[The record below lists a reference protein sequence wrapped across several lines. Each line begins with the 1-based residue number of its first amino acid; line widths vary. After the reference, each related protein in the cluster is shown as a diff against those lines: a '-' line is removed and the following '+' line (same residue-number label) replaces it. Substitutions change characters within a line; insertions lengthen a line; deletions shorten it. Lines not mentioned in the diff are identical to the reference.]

1 MTGKTSIRR
10 TKLPSD
16 AGAIAL
22 KKQEYGM
29 RRAVVP
35 VTGSNA
41 EIVAKTGA
49 AGTAYDGKIQIQVRK
64 MGRSGPTETSS
75 RARALKACKGKRGCD
90 FVDCVK
96 DALGK
101 VPTNLVKAC
110 PTRI

>member
-10 TKLPSD
+10 TKLPDSA
-16 AGAIAL
+16 AGVAL
-22 KKQEYGM
+22 LKQSYGAK
-29 RRAVVP
+29 RAVVP

-49 AGTAYDGKIQIQVRK
+49 AGTAYDGKVQIQVRK

-75 RARALKACKGKRGCD
+75 RARALKACKGKKGCE
-90 FVDCVK
+90 FVGCVR

-101 VPTNLVKAC
+101 VPTNLLKAC
-110 PTRI
+110 PSG